1 MTCRNVV
8 RLVGTEAWRGFCR
21 GIEVNLLFDEE
32 LYVGGSALLF
42 GSVLNRFFALY
53 ASVNS
58 FTQLVIRTK
67 QRDGIWKQ
75 WPPITGEQTVL

>member
-1 MTCRNVV
+1 MLSGWWVPK
-8 RLVGTEAWRGFCR
+8 LERGFCR
-21 GIEVNLLFDEE
+21 GVEVNLLFDEE

-67 QRDGIWKQ
+67 QRDGILENNGH
-75 WPPITGEQTVL
+75 P